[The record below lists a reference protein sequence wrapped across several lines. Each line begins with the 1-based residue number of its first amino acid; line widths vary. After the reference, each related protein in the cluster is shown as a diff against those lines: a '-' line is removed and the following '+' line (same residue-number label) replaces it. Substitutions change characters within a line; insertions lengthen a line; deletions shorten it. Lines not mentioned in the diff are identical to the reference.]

1 MKICKA
7 CKVCKVGSKLKVK
20 SGYRFPGLLLGVL
33 FLVSAASV
41 AQDPEM
47 SQFYACPLYMN
58 PAMTGVEGPPR
69 VYLGYRNHIPG
80 AGRPYST
87 YHASYEQ
94 FLEPVQ
100 GGVGLHVIN
109 DRLGGGV
116 FNTISVDAIYAY
128 HLKVT
133 RRLTVTGGFQASLGQ
148 RNMNGSGLI
157 LPDMLDNP
165 DQDAPQGYSRVYPD
179 FALGFG
185 AFYKNFYGGLACH
198 HLVQP
203 YMSPAKDPNTRLS
216 RKYTVHLGAMF
227 PIYEKRLGREVLQ
240 LSPNLIFQ
248 QQDIYQQIN
257 YGLEVLFKSLLGG
270 VWFRQDLS
278 FSYGTLVF
286 SVGYARDQYRFRY
299 SYDARLTSP
308 DKRVPSMG
316 SHEIS
321 LVIIFENLYKST
333 KRRAIKSPKI

>member
-1 MKICKA
+1 M
-7 CKVCKVGSKLKVK
+7 
-20 SGYRFPGLLLGVL
+20 LGIM
-33 FLVSAASV
+33 FLGSAAGM
-41 AQDPEM
+41 AQDPEL
-47 SQFYACPLYMN
+47 SQFYANPLYMN
-58 PAMTGVEGPPR
+58 PAMAGVEGPPKI
-69 VYLGYRNHIPG
+69 YLGYRNHITG

-87 YHASYEQ
+87 YHASYDQ
-94 FLEPVQ
+94 YLEPVQ
-100 GGVGLHVIN
+100 GGIGVHVIN

-116 FNTISVDAIYAY
+116 FNTVSLDAIYAY

-133 RRLTVTGGFQASLGQ
+133 RQLTVTGGFQASVGQ
-148 RNMNGSGLI
+148 RNLNSSGLI
-157 LPDMLDNP
+157 LPGMLDNP
-165 DQDAPQGYSRVYPD
+165 DMSAPTGYSRVYPD
-179 FALGFG
+179 FALGLG
-185 AFYKNFYGGLACH
+185 AFYKNFYGGVACH

-203 YMSPAKDPNTRLS
+203 YMSPSKDPNTRLL
-216 RKYTVHLGAMF
+216 RKYTLHVGALF
-227 PIYEKRLGREVLQ
+227 PVYEKDMGREVLQ

-299 SYDARLTSP
+299 SYDARLSSP

-321 LVIIFENLYKST
+321 LVVIFENLYKST